1 MKKFS
6 PTPLPVHEIPPFCP
20 NGKCPWHKTE
30 ICALQ
35 GKFTKSGKRKVTRY
49 PYVTKLFVCKKC
61 GKKFSDS
68 IFSLFYRDR
77 TEPTYEEI
85 FRAHRKGNSRRDIA
99 EDLGCSLDTVQR
111 RLQEM
116 ARQGLLIQAQ
126 KMEGVKIHESVAYD
140 GVENFAFSQFDPNNI
155 NHVVGRES
163 LFLYDFNFTP
173 LNRKGRTTPKQKLKK
188 KLLENRY
195 GPYPKDGIRASTRRI
210 LLRMLER
217 SPGDLLFHSDNH
229 YEYRNAIASIP
240 EKKRLVHL
248 ITPAKVTRNAKNKL
262 FAINHL
268 DLLTRQK
275 LGTFKRETI
284 SFAKHSIAMVESFS
298 LFMIWKN
305 FMRPIFVKKHRRDP
319 FFHIHSPAWRMGI
332 EKKILTFVDFFKIR
346 LQKTHVPLSDD
357 WERFVDRVDP
367 TSRRKI
373 AIY

>member
-6 PTPLPVHEIPPFCP
+6 PALLPVYEAPPYCP
-20 NGKCPWHKTE
+20 NGKCPWHKQE

-35 GKFTKSGKRKVTRY
+35 GKFIKSGKRKVTRY
-49 PYVTKLFVCKKC
+49 PYVTKLFECKKC

-85 FRAHRKGNSRRDIA
+85 FRAHRKGESRRDIA

-111 RLQEM
+111 RLQEL

-126 KMEGVKIHESVAYD
+126 KMDGVKIQESVAYD

-155 NHVVGRES
+155 NHVVGRKS
-163 LFLYDFNFTP
+163 FFLYDFNFTP
-173 LNRKGRTTPKQKLKK
+173 LNRKGRMSPKQKLKK
-188 KLLENRY
+188 KQLENRH
-195 GPYPKDGIRASTRRI
+195 GRYPFDGIRSCTRR
-210 LLRMLER
+210 LLVRLLER
-217 SPGDLLFHSDNH
+217 CSGDLLFHSDNH
-229 YEYRNAIASIP
+229 YEYRNAIQSLP
-240 EKKRLVHL
+240 EKDRLVHL
-248 ITPAKVTRNAKNKL
+248 ITLAKVTRNAKNKL

-305 FMRPIFVKKHRRDP
+305 FMRPIFVKKHRGDP
-319 FFHIHSPAWRMGI
+319 SIHVQSPAWRMGI
-332 EKKILTFVDFFKIR
+332 ERKTLTFVEFFRIR
-346 LQKTHVPLSDD
+346 LQKTQVKLSDD
-357 WERFVDRVDP
+357 WERFVDRIDP

-373 AIY
+373 AVY